1 MLRTEGYTWGP
12 YLWRTTLHNDIISV
26 ILKRANYYRGD
37 KSATPMLPFN
47 FDDQWHLPD
56 ETRDWFWGIFK
67 PHLKKYLGGYS
78 RHNQLPAPT
87 DDDISNWAFDHIWVN
102 YYKEHDMTALHNHVG
117 DLSIVLYLQIP
128 TYTDKVLGTAPAP
141 GSITFSWGDSKK
153 TFEPKQGEMF
163 IFPSGL
169 HHMVMP
175 HKTKG
180 AERVSLSANLY
191 YNAPFH
197 G

>member
-12 YLWRTTLHNDIISV
+12 YLWRTTIASDTVGV
-26 ILKRANYYRGD
+26 ILNRANGIRGD

-47 FDDQWHLPD
+47 FEDQWHFPSKD
-56 ETRDWFWGIFK
+56 VDWFWGIFK
-67 PHLKKYLGGYS
+67 PHLKKYLLSYS
-78 RHNQLPAPT
+78 RHNELDVPT
-87 DDDISNWAFDHIWVN
+87 EDDIWEFDHIWVN

-128 TYTDKVLGTAPAP
+128 TYTDKVLGTAPEP
-141 GSITFSWGDSKK
+141 GSITFCWGGDKK
-153 TFEPKQGEMF
+153 TFVPKVGELF

-175 HKTKG
+175 HRTIG

-191 YNAPFH
+191 YRAPFH

>member
-12 YLWRTTLHNDIISV
+12 YLWRTTIASDTVGV
-26 ILKRANYYRGD
+26 ILNRANGIRGD

-47 FDDQWHLPD
+47 FEDQWHFPSKD
-56 ETRDWFWGIFK
+56 VDWFWGIFK
-67 PHLKKYLGGYS
+67 PHLKKYLLSYS
-78 RHNQLPAPT
+78 RHNELNVPT
-87 DDDISNWAFDHIWVN
+87 EDDIWEFDHIWVN

-128 TYTDKVLGTAPAP
+128 TYTDKVLGTAPEP
-141 GSITFSWGDSKK
+141 GSITFCWGGDKK
-153 TFEPKQGEMF
+153 TFVPKVGELF

-175 HKTKG
+175 HRTEG

-191 YNAPFH
+191 YRAPFH

>member
-12 YLWRTTLHNDIISV
+12 YLWRTTIASDTVGV
-26 ILKRANYYRGD
+26 ILNRANGIRGD

-47 FDDQWHLPD
+47 FEDQWHFPSKD
-56 ETRDWFWGIFK
+56 VDWFWGIFK
-67 PHLKKYLGGYS
+67 PHLKKYLLSYS
-78 RHNQLPAPT
+78 RHNELDVPT
-87 DDDISNWAFDHIWVN
+87 EDDIWEFDHIWVN

-128 TYTDKVLGTAPAP
+128 TYTDKVLGTAPEP
-141 GSITFSWGDSKK
+141 GSITFCWGDDKK
-153 TFEPKQGEMF
+153 TFVPKVGELF

-175 HKTKG
+175 HRTIG

-191 YNAPFH
+191 YRAPFH

>member
-1 MLRTEGYTWGP
+1 MCIRDSFP
-12 YLWRTTLHNDIISV
+12 SKDI
-26 ILKRANYYRGD
+26 
-37 KSATPMLPFN
+37 
-47 FDDQWHLPD
+47 
-56 ETRDWFWGIFK
+56 EWFWGIFR

-78 RHNQLPAPT
+78 RHNQLPVPT
-87 DDDISNWAFDHIWVN
+87 EDDIWEFDHIWVN

-128 TYTDKVLGTAPAP
+128 TYTDKVLGTAPEP
-141 GSITFSWGDSKK
+141 GSITFCWGGDKK
-153 TFEPKQGEMF
+153 TFVPKVGELF

-175 HKTKG
+175 HRTIG

-191 YNAPFH
+191 YRAPFN

>member
-12 YLWRTTLHNDIISV
+12 YLWRTTIASDTVGV
-26 ILKRANYYRGD
+26 ILNRANGIRGD

-47 FDDQWHLPD
+47 FDDQWHFPSKD
-56 ETRDWFWGIFK
+56 IDWFWGIFR
-67 PHLKKYLGGYS
+67 PHLKKYLLSYS
-78 RHNQLPAPT
+78 RHNQLPVPT
-87 DDDISNWAFDHIWVN
+87 EDDIWEFDHIWVY

-128 TYTDKVLGTAPAP
+128 TYTDKVLGTAPEP
-141 GSITFSWGDSKK
+141 GSITFCWGDDKK
-153 TFEPKQGEMF
+153 TFVPKVGELF

-169 HHMVMP
+169 YHMVMP
-175 HKTKG
+175 HKTEG
-180 AERVSLSANLY
+180 VERVSLSANLHY
-191 YNAPFH
+191 KAPFN

>member
-1 MLRTEGYTWGP
+1 MLRTEGYAWGP
-12 YLWRTTLHNDIISV
+12 YLWRTTIASDTVGV
-26 ILKRANYYRGD
+26 ILQRANSIRGD

-47 FDDQWHLPD
+47 FEDQWHFPSKD
-56 ETRDWFWGIFK
+56 VDWFWGIFK

-78 RHNQLPAPT
+78 RHNDLPVPT
-87 DDDISNWAFDHIWVN
+87 EDDIWEFDHIWVN

-128 TYTDKVLGTAPAP
+128 TYTDKVLGTAPEP
-141 GSITFSWGDSKK
+141 GSITFCWGGDKK
-153 TFEPKQGEMF
+153 TFVPKVGELF

-175 HKTKG
+175 HKTEG
-180 AERVSLSANLY
+180 AERVSLSANLHY
-191 YNAPFH
+191 KAPFN

>member
-12 YLWRTTLHNDIISV
+12 YLWRTTLHSDIISV

-87 DDDISNWAFDHIWVN
+87 DDDISNWAFDHIWAVS
-102 YYKEHDMTALHNHVG
+102 YTHLTL
-117 DLSIVLYLQIP
+117 P
-128 TYTDKVLGTAPAP
+128 TIL
-141 GSITFSWGDSKK
+141 
-153 TFEPKQGEMF
+153 
-163 IFPSGL
+163 
-169 HHMVMP
+169 
-175 HKTKG
+175 
-180 AERVSLSANLY
+180 RV
-191 YNAPFH
+191 
-197 G
+197 

>member
-1 MLRTEGYTWGP
+1 MLRTEGYAWGP
-12 YLWRTTLHNDIISV
+12 YLWRTTIASDTVGV
-26 ILKRANYYRGD
+26 ILNRANGIRGD

-47 FDDQWHLPD
+47 FEDQWHFPSKD
-56 ETRDWFWGIFK
+56 VDWFWGIFK
-67 PHLKKYLGGYS
+67 PHLKKYLLSYS
-78 RHNQLPAPT
+78 RHNELDVPT
-87 DDDISNWAFDHIWVN
+87 EDDIWEFDHIWVN

-128 TYTDKVLGTAPAP
+128 TYTDKVLGTAPKP
-141 GSITFSWGDSKK
+141 GSITFCWGGDKK
-153 TFEPKQGEMF
+153 TFVPKVGELF

-175 HKTKG
+175 HRTIG

-191 YNAPFH
+191 YRAPFH

>member
-12 YLWRTTLHNDIISV
+12 YLGRTTIPWDITEV
-26 ILKRANYYRGD
+26 ILQRANSIRGH

-47 FDDQWHLPD
+47 FDDQWHFPSKD
-56 ETRDWFWGIFK
+56 IEWFWGIFR

-78 RHNQLPAPT
+78 RHNQLPVPT
-87 DDDISNWAFDHIWVN
+87 EDDIWEFDHIWVN

-128 TYTDKVLGTAPAP
+128 TYTDKVLGTAPEP
-141 GSITFSWGDSKK
+141 GSITFCWGGDKK
-153 TFEPKQGEMF
+153 TFVPKVGELF

-175 HKTKG
+175 HRTIG

-191 YNAPFH
+191 YRAPFN

>member
-12 YLWRTTLHNDIISV
+12 YLWRTTLDTDIISV
-26 ILKRANYYRGD
+26 ILQRANSIRGD

-47 FDDQWHLPD
+47 FEDQWHFPSKD
-56 ETRDWFWGIFK
+56 VDWFWGIFK

-78 RHNQLPAPT
+78 RHNQLPVPT
-87 DDDISNWAFDHIWVN
+87 EDDIWEFDHIWVN

-128 TYTDKVLGTAPAP
+128 TYTDKVLGTAPEP
-141 GSITFSWGDSKK
+141 GSITFCWGGDKK
-153 TFEPKQGEMF
+153 TFVPKVGELF

-175 HKTKG
+175 HRTIG

-191 YNAPFH
+191 YRAPFN

>member
-12 YLWRTTLHNDIISV
+12 YLWRTTIPWDITEV
-26 ILKRANYYRGD
+26 ILQRANSIRGH

-47 FDDQWHLPD
+47 FEDQWHFPSKD
-56 ETRDWFWGIFK
+56 VDWFWGIFK
-67 PHLKKYLGGYS
+67 PHLKKYLLSYS
-78 RHNQLPAPT
+78 RHNELDVPT
-87 DDDISNWAFDHIWVN
+87 EDDIWEFDHIWVN

-128 TYTDKVLGTAPAP
+128 TYTDKVLGTAPEP
-141 GSITFSWGDSKK
+141 GSITFCWGGDKK
-153 TFEPKQGEMF
+153 TFVPKVGELF

-175 HKTKG
+175 HRTIG
-180 AERVSLSANLY
+180 AERVSLSANLHY
-191 YNAPFH
+191 RAPFN

>member
-12 YLWRTTLHNDIISV
+12 YLWRTTLNDEIISV
-26 ILKRANYYRGD
+26 ILKRANGIRGE

-47 FDDQWHLPD
+47 FEDQWHFSNKD
-56 ETRDWFWGIFK
+56 IDWFWGIFK

-153 TFEPKQGEMF
+153 TF
-163 IFPSGL
+163 
-169 HHMVMP
+169 
-175 HKTKG
+175 
-180 AERVSLSANLY
+180 
-191 YNAPFH
+191 
-197 G
+197 

>member
-1 MLRTEGYTWGP
+1 MLRTEGYAWGP
-12 YLWRTTLHNDIISV
+12 YLWRTTLDTDIISV
-26 ILKRANYYRGD
+26 ILKRANGIRGD

-47 FDDQWHLPD
+47 FDDQWHFPSKD
-56 ETRDWFWGIFK
+56 IDWFWGIFR
-67 PHLKKYLGGYS
+67 PHLKKYLLSYS
-78 RHNQLPAPT
+78 RHNQLPVPT
-87 DDDISNWAFDHIWVN
+87 EDDIWEFDHIWVN

-128 TYTDKVLGTAPAP
+128 TYTDKVLGTAPEP
-141 GSITFSWGDSKK
+141 GSITFCWGGDKK
-153 TFEPKQGEMF
+153 TFVPKVGELF

-175 HKTKG
+175 HRTEG

-191 YNAPFH
+191 YRAPFN

>member
-1 MLRTEGYTWGP
+1 MGP
-12 YLWRTTLHNDIISV
+12 YLWRTTIPWDITEV
-26 ILKRANYYRGD
+26 ILQRANSIRGD
-37 KSATPMLPFN
+37 MSATPMLPFN
-47 FDDQWHLPD
+47 FDDQWHFPSKD
-56 ETRDWFWGIFK
+56 IEWFWGIFR

-78 RHNQLPAPT
+78 RHNQLPVPT
-87 DDDISNWAFDHIWVN
+87 EDDIWEFDHIWVN

-128 TYTDKVLGTAPAP
+128 TYTDKVLGTAPEP
-141 GSITFSWGDSKK
+141 GSITFCWGGDKK
-153 TFEPKQGEMF
+153 TFVPKVGELF

-175 HKTKG
+175 HRTIG

-191 YNAPFH
+191 YRAPFN

>member
-12 YLWRTTLHNDIISV
+12 YLWRTTLDSDIVSV
-26 ILKRANYYRGD
+26 ILKRANGIRGE

-47 FDDQWHLPD
+47 FEDQWHFPSKD
-56 ETRDWFWGIFK
+56 IDWFWGIFK
-67 PHLKKYLGGYS
+67 SHLKKYLGGYS
-78 RHNQLPAPT
+78 RHNQLPVPNE
-87 DDDISNWAFDHIWVN
+87 DDIWEFDHIWVN

-128 TYTDKVLGTAPAP
+128 TYTDKVLGTAPEP
-141 GSITFSWGDSKK
+141 GSITFCWGGDKK
-153 TFEPKQGEMF
+153 TFVPKVGELF

-175 HKTKG
+175 HRTIG

-191 YNAPFH
+191 YRAPFN

>member
-12 YLWRTTLHNDIISV
+12 YLWRTTIPWDITEV
-26 ILKRANYYRGD
+26 ILQRANSIRGD

-47 FDDQWHLPD
+47 FDDQWHFPSKD
-56 ETRDWFWGIFK
+56 IEWFWGIFR
-67 PHLKKYLGGYS
+67 PHLKKYLAGYS

-87 DDDISNWAFDHIWVN
+87 EDDISNWAFDHIWVN

-128 TYTDKVLGTAPAP
+128 TYTDKVLGTAPEP
-141 GSITFSWGDSKK
+141 GSITFCWGGDKK
-153 TFEPKQGEMF
+153 TFVPKVGELF

-169 HHMVMP
+169 YHMVMP
-175 HKTKG
+175 HKTEG

-191 YNAPFH
+191 YRAPFN

>member
-1 MLRTEGYTWGP
+1 MLRTEGYAWGP
-12 YLWRTTLHNDIISV
+12 YLWRTTIASDTVGV
-26 ILKRANYYRGD
+26 ILQRANSIRGD

-47 FDDQWHLPD
+47 FDDQWHFPSKD
-56 ETRDWFWGIFK
+56 IEWFWGIFK

-78 RHNQLPAPT
+78 RHNDLPVPT
-87 DDDISNWAFDHIWVN
+87 EDDIWEFDHIWVN

-128 TYTDKVLGTAPAP
+128 TYTDKVLGTAPEP
-141 GSITFSWGDSKK
+141 GSITFCWGDDKK
-153 TFEPKQGEMF
+153 TFVPKVGELF

-169 HHMVMP
+169 YHMVMP
-175 HKTKG
+175 HKTEG
-180 AERVSLSANLY
+180 AERVSLSANLHY
-191 YNAPFH
+191 KAPFN

>member
-12 YLWRTTLHNDIISV
+12 YLWRTTLNDEIISV
-26 ILKRANYYRGD
+26 ILKRANSHRGD

-47 FDDQWHLPD
+47 FDDQWHFPSKD
-56 ETRDWFWGIFK
+56 IEWFWGIFR
-67 PHLKKYLGGYS
+67 PHLKKYLGSYS
-78 RHNQLPAPT
+78 RHNQLPVPT
-87 DDDISNWAFDHIWVN
+87 EDDIWEFDHIWVN

-128 TYTDKVLGTAPAP
+128 TYTDKVLGTAPEP
-141 GSITFSWGDSKK
+141 GSITFCWGGDKK
-153 TFEPKQGEMF
+153 TFVPKVGELF

-175 HKTKG
+175 HRTIG

-191 YNAPFH
+191 YRAPFN

>member
-1 MLRTEGYTWGP
+1 MLRTEGYAWGP
-12 YLWRTTLHNDIISV
+12 YLWRTTIASDTVGV
-26 ILKRANYYRGD
+26 ILQRANSIRGD

-47 FDDQWHLPD
+47 FDDQWHFPSKD
-56 ETRDWFWGIFK
+56 IEWFWGIFK

-78 RHNQLPAPT
+78 RHNDLPVPT
-87 DDDISNWAFDHIWVN
+87 EDDIWEFDHIWVN

-128 TYTDKVLGTAPAP
+128 TYTDKVLGTAPEP
-141 GSITFSWGDSKK
+141 GSITFCWGDDKK
-153 TFEPKQGEMF
+153 TFVPKVGELF

-169 HHMVMP
+169 YHMVMP
-175 HKTKG
+175 HKTEG

-191 YNAPFH
+191 YRAPFN

>member
-12 YLWRTTLHNDIISV
+12 YLWRTTIPWDITEV
-26 ILKRANYYRGD
+26 ILQRANSIRGD
-37 KSATPMLPFN
+37 MSATPMLPFN
-47 FDDQWHLPD
+47 FDDQWHFPSKD
-56 ETRDWFWGIFK
+56 IEWFWGIFR

-78 RHNQLPAPT
+78 RHNQLPTPT
-87 DDDISNWAFDHIWVN
+87 EDDIWEFDHIWVN

-117 DLSIVLYLQIP
+117 DLSIVLYQQIP
-128 TYTDKVLGTAPAP
+128 TYTDKVLGTAPEP
-141 GSITFSWGDSKK
+141 GSITFCWGGDKK
-153 TFEPKQGEMF
+153 TFVPKVGELF

-175 HKTKG
+175 HRTIG

-191 YNAPFH
+191 YRAPFN

>member
-12 YLWRTTLHNDIISV
+12 YLWRTTIANDTVGV
-26 ILKRANYYRGD
+26 ILNRANGIRGD

-47 FDDQWHLPD
+47 FEDQWHFPSKD
-56 ETRDWFWGIFK
+56 IDWFWGIFR
-67 PHLKKYLGGYS
+67 PHLKKYLLSYS
-78 RHNQLPAPT
+78 RHNQLPVPT
-87 DDDISNWAFDHIWVN
+87 EDDIWEFDHIWVN

-128 TYTDKVLGTAPAP
+128 TYTDKVLGTAPEP
-141 GSITFSWGDSKK
+141 GSITFCWGGDKK
-153 TFEPKQGEMF
+153 TFVPKVGELF

-175 HKTKG
+175 HRTEG
-180 AERVSLSANLY
+180 AERVSLSANLHY
-191 YNAPFH
+191 RAPFN

>member
-12 YLWRTTLHNDIISV
+12 YLWRTTIASDTVGV
-26 ILKRANYYRGD
+26 ILNRANGIRGD

-47 FDDQWHLPD
+47 FEDQWHFPSKD
-56 ETRDWFWGIFK
+56 VDWFWGIFK
-67 PHLKKYLGGYS
+67 PHLKKYLLSYS
-78 RHNQLPAPT
+78 RHNELDVPT
-87 DDDISNWAFDHIWVN
+87 EDDIWEFDHIWVN

-128 TYTDKVLGTAPAP
+128 TYTDKVLGTAPEP
-141 GSITFSWGDSKK
+141 GSITFCWGGDKK
-153 TFEPKQGEMF
+153 TFVPKVGELF

-175 HKTKG
+175 HRTIG
-180 AERVSLSANLY
+180 AERVSLSANLHY
-191 YNAPFH
+191 RAPFN

>member
-1 MLRTEGYTWGP
+1 MLRTEGYAWGP
-12 YLWRTTLHNDIISV
+12 YLWRTTIASDTVGV
-26 ILKRANYYRGD
+26 ILQRANSIRGH

-47 FDDQWHLPD
+47 FDDQWHFPSKD
-56 ETRDWFWGIFK
+56 IEWFWGIFK

-78 RHNQLPAPT
+78 RHNDLPVPT
-87 DDDISNWAFDHIWVN
+87 EDDIWEFDHIWVN

-128 TYTDKVLGTAPAP
+128 TYTDKVLGTAPEP
-141 GSITFSWGDSKK
+141 GSITFCWGGDKK
-153 TFEPKQGEMF
+153 TFVPKVGELF

-175 HKTKG
+175 HKTEG

-191 YNAPFH
+191 YRAPFN